1 MNPQIEDI
9 LKVANVHP
17 SRVKGCYLFGSRV
30 YGTASETSDWDVIL
44 VANSSSPEREFKS
57 ELLNV
62 HVIVPDLFTKYA
74 YDNHVKAIECLFAP
88 DWAVLKPFPY
98 VFEYRERSFRHNFSH
113 TISNS
118 WVKCMKKLAQ
128 DDYYQGVKSIFHSLR
143 IAAFGVQ
150 FATEYKIDFG
160 SANWIW
166 EEISAREWTW
176 EELKEKYQ
184 PLRNSLLTQLR
195 KVAIK

>member
-1 MNPQIEDI
+1 MTPRIEDI

-17 SRVKGCYLFGSRV
+17 SRVKGCYFFGSRV

-62 HVIVPDLFTKYA
+62 HVIVPDLFTKYVH
-74 YDNHVKAIECLFAP
+74 DNHVKAIECIFAP
-88 DWAVLKPFPY
+88 EWAVLKAFPCEF
-98 VFEYRERSFRHNFSH
+98 VYRERSFRHNFSH
-113 TISNS
+113 TVSNS

-128 DDYYQGVKSIFHSLR
+128 GDYYQGTKSIFHALR
-143 IAAFGVQ
+143 IADFGVQ
-150 FATEYKIDFG
+150 FATQQKIDFA
-160 SANWIW
+160 SSNHVW
-166 EEISAREWTW
+166 EEISAREWSW
-176 EELKEKYQ
+176 EELKSKYQ